1 VTAGPFYFLL
11 GTIGILIFRCSV
23 EKDDSEFTKNMGHS
37 QEVKYNFRNASEYG
51 TVDGTESPVKELTTL
66 NPFISFTE

>member
-1 VTAGPFYFLL
+1 
-11 GTIGILIFRCSV
+11 
-23 EKDDSEFTKNMGHS
+23 MGHS